1 MINLPDVLTQ
11 VLAAI
16 GPETE
21 TRMGELIHEFG
32 SIPLSEE
39 DRLSAL
45 AGTIATI
52 AVTRYCKHR
61 TTFIAAL
68 CGWSLELSNALMP
81 PPLPVG
87 RFRPAGPVNE
97 AQDALLSG
105 IDAILHLMTDA
116 GTDPHHCLV
125 AELAVIARLL
135 GRYDASSIHLVLTAV
150 THAIEDEAWLP
161 GCVVPVCLLDATTP
175 LSRDINIAMVAPRGT
190 A

>member
-32 SIPLSEE
+32 TIPLSEE

-45 AGTIATI
+45 AGAIATI
-52 AVTRYCKHR
+52 AVTRYRKHR
-61 TTFIAAL
+61 MTFIAAL
-68 CGWSLELSNALMP
+68 CGWSLEISNAMMP
-81 PPLPVG
+81 PPVPAG
-87 RFRPAGPVNE
+87 RLRPAGPINE
-97 AQDALLSG
+97 AQDTLLGG
-105 IDAILHLMTDA
+105 IEAILHLMTDA

-135 GRYDASSIHLVLTAV
+135 GQYNASSIHLVLTAA
-150 THAIEDEAWLP
+150 THAIEDTAWHT
-161 GCVVPVCLLDATTP
+161 GCVVPVCLLDATT
-175 LSRDINIAMVAPRGT
+175 LLGRDTNIALVAPRGT